1 MGNPTLYYYPDTALS
16 AGSVGRLEKVDFGQ
30 PMSDIQISPIRSV
43 SDTVSLSGRTSR
55 TSWQSGI
62 AVRLTLERFTDDALA
77 RDLYSFSSHA
87 ERGFHFGFALDSAKA
102 FACVPG
108 LFEWERGRTL
118 IIGQTNIFDRWESA
132 ATLAADDIVH
142 ISGPAPKN
150 NREEHKLAAFSKLV
164 STTNIT
170 LSDPLRYDQPYPAVF
185 RHRDFYPVLYVP
197 EADVN
202 RPMLTH
208 DHRISYTWECSAVLY
223 PSWAASLTAQADGMA
238 DAQPGH
244 DDGLG
249 LDDALVVGGTLPSPS
264 ADSKFVAVA
273 PATEIH
279 EADLFVPDWRLG

>member
-16 AGSVGRLEKVDFGQ
+16 AGSVGRLEKVDLG
-30 PMSDIQISPIRSV
+30 PTISDIQISPIRSV
-43 SDTVSLSGRTSR
+43 SDSVSLSGRASR

-87 ERGFHFGFALDSAKA
+87 ERGFHFGFALDKAKA

-118 IIGQTNIFDRWESA
+118 IIGQTNIFDRWEPA
-132 ATLAADDIVH
+132 ATLAVDDIVH
-142 ISGPAPKN
+142 ISGAAPKN
-150 NREEHKLAAFSKLV
+150 NREEHKLAAFSKLA
-164 STTNIT
+164 TTTSIT
-170 LSDPLRYDQPYPAVF
+170 LADPLRYDHPYPAVF

-208 DHRISYTWECSAVLY
+208 DHRISWTWECSAVLY
-223 PSWAASLTAQADGMA
+223 PSWAASMSAQADGMA

-244 DDGLG
+244 GDDTSIDGILRS
-249 LDDALVVGGTLPSPS
+249 GTTAAVPS
-264 ADSKFVAVA
+264 ADSKIIEVR
-273 PATEIH
+273 PEITIH
-279 EADLFVPDWRLG
+279 EADLYVPEWSDG